1 MKKDGSQKRKNN
13 RIAEIR
19 VDHFFARTFGAIG
32 TTNRREEAGAS
43 TDNSTT
49 LQTLCERCTRKYHHA
64 DTPQP
69 SAENY
74 IPCLCLALLYTPA
87 QCRELHTVPVLG
99 ATFFHLRCLPAESQ
113 ASHVTEPTR
122 LSLLV
127 TCAVLAPAR
136 VRVVRSVQSRRSP
149 PRLMRAPV
157 CAHPQTPQKAKCRCE
172 RCVSRHLNDRPDFLS
187 SREN

>member
-74 IPCLCLALLYTPA
+74 IPCLCLALLSSICDVFLRSRKPLMSPN
-87 QCRELHTVPVLG
+87 QLDCHFWSPVP
-99 ATFFHLRCLPAESQ
+99 S
-113 ASHVTEPTR
+113 
-122 LSLLV
+122 
-127 TCAVLAPAR
+127 
-136 VRVVRSVQSRRSP
+136 
-149 PRLMRAPV
+149 
-157 CAHPQTPQKAKCRCE
+157 
-172 RCVSRHLNDRPDFLS
+172 
-187 SREN
+187 